1 MIREKHEDTKR
12 VIRIRKSKTDRQHNG
27 DKKKDKETN
36 NDVQNTTQKT
46 NS

>member
-12 VIRIRKSKTDRQHNG
+12 VIRIRKSKTDRQNNG
-27 DKKKDKETN
+27 EKKKDKETN

-46 NS
+46 KS